1 MFLVIT
7 GFLATRSVTGALER
21 GDFGYGRYLLRR
33 GARLLPPVLVTIALT
48 ALATYLVSPSL
59 LPKVQA
65 DALPSALFL
74 GNWSTMALAIQIV
87 VCYLLTATG
96 HKCAGFIVLMTAL
109 VTVLGKVAV
118 IA

>member
-1 MFLVIT
+1 MAIIT
-7 GFLATRSVTGALER
+7 GLLTAIVTLGGVALVWFLNGQDTGATV
-21 GDFGYGRYLLRR
+21 DFF
-33 GARLLPPVLVTIALT
+33 V
-48 ALATYLVSPSL
+48 
-59 LPKVQA
+59 
-65 DALPSALFL
+65 